1 MTARFLIVLG
11 LGLLTACSTTRTPLC
26 AGGAPDES
34 GLAGYRLGPHDRIR
48 VTVFRQPDLSGQFEL
63 DGEGSLA
70 LPLVGNIAAG
80 SLTTRE
86 LEDEI
91 ERRLQ
96 SEGYLVNPQ
105 VGVEPLKHRSFYVL
119 GEVRRPGS
127 YEYRNGISVINA
139 VALAGGYTYR
149 ANTSHAAI
157 ERGGCSFPTQAETA
171 VLPGDIVTVAERYF

>member
-1 MTARFLIVLG
+1 VKTLALLVVG
-11 LGLLTACSTTRTPLC
+11 AALLTACSSARTTPC
-26 AGGAPDES
+26 ANGAPS
-34 GLAGYRLGPHDRIR
+34 QALTGYRLGPQDRVR
-48 VTVFRQPDLSGQFEL
+48 VTVFRQPELSGEFAL

-70 LPLVGNIAAG
+70 LPLIGNVPAG
-80 SLTTRE
+80 GLATRE

-105 VGVEPLKHRSFYVL
+105 VGVQPLKHRSFYVL

-127 YEYRNGISVINA
+127 YEYRNGISVISA

-149 ANTSHAAI
+149 ANTSHASI
-157 ERGGCSFPTQAETA
+157 ERGGCSFPTQADTA
-171 VLPGDIVTVAERYF
+171 VLPGDIVSIAERYF

>member
-1 MTARFLIVLG
+1 MKALLLVVLG
-11 LGLLTACSTTRTPLC
+11 LGLLTACSTSRAPLC
-26 AGGAPDES
+26 ASGAPDQS
-34 GLAGYRLGPHDRIR
+34 SLAGYRLGPHDHIK
-48 VTVFRQPDLSGQFEL
+48 VTVFRQPDLSGQFAL
-63 DGEGSLA
+63 DGEGSVA
-70 LPLVGNIAAG
+70 LPLVGNIRAG

-96 SEGYLVNPQ
+96 AQGYLVNPQ

-149 ANTSHAAI
+149 ANTSQASI
-157 ERGGCSFPTQAETA
+157 ERGGCGFPTAADTA
-171 VLPGDIVTVAERYF
+171 VLPGDIITVHERYF

>member
-1 MTARFLIVLG
+1 MTALIVVILG
-11 LGLLTACSTTRTPLC
+11 LGLLAACSTARAPLC
-26 AGGAPDES
+26 AGGAPDQS
-34 GLAGYRLGPHDRIR
+34 GLAGYRLGPHDSIK
-48 VTVFRQPDLSGQFEL
+48 VTVFRQPDLSGQFAL

-70 LPLVGNIAAG
+70 LPLIGNVPAG
-80 SLTTRE
+80 GLTTRE

-96 SEGYLVNPQ
+96 TEGYLVNPQ

-149 ANTSHAAI
+149 ADTCQASI
-157 ERGGCSFPTQAETA
+157 ERGGCSFPIGAETA
-171 VLPGDIVTVAERYF
+171 VLPGDIITVHERYF